1 LIIFIQPLVSP
12 ISLDIEP
19 QILVAGK
26 INNATL
32 YVKNV
37 GKDDIEN
44 LQIAISIIGDD
55 PSPLLRG
62 GVSMQ
67 GSRVL
72 APWRGFN
79 GLTPLC
85 VTK

>member
-55 PSPLLRG
+55 PSPALKGRVFYA
-62 GVSMQ
+62 GVS
-67 GSRVL
+67 GVSPLERV
-72 APWRGFN
+72 
-79 GLTPLC
+79 
-85 VTK
+85 